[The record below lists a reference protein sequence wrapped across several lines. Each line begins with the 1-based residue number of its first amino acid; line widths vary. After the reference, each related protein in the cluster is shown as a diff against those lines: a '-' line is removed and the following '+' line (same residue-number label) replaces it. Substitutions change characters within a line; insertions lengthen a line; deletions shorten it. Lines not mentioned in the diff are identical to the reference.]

1 MDRKALIREYKA
13 NRRPMGVF
21 QVRNTL
27 SGKVLLGS
35 TADLPS
41 MLNRQRAQLQM
52 GAHPNR
58 DLQADWRAHGP
69 GAFAFEVLDT
79 LTPSDEAG
87 YDLPGGLA
95 HARSDVVG
103 QARTF
108 RGTWIQ
114 RGAQAR
120 RLIARAGMAAQGGTR
135 HGPGSAAAAAESP
148 SRSSSAKSV
157 SSESPRSE
165 ATQ

>member
-1 MDRKALIREYKA
+1 MDRKALSREYKA

-27 SGKVLLGS
+27 SGKVFLGS

-58 DLQADWRAHGP
+58 QLQADWRAHGA

-79 LTPSDEAG
+79 LTASDEAG
-87 YDLPGGLA
+87 YDPRESIAFWERMSQAGGNQPPEFMST
-95 HARSDVVG
+95 HPSH
-103 QARTF
+103 
-108 RGTWIQ
+108 
-114 RGAQAR
+114 
-120 RLIARAGMAAQGGTR
+120 GTR
-135 HGPGSAAAAAESP
+135 IERLQQYMP
-148 SRSSSAKSV
+148 
-157 SSESPRSE
+157 E
-165 ATQ
+165 AVQEYEKARNTR

>member
-27 SGKVLLGS
+27 SGKVFLGS

-58 DLQADWRAHGP
+58 MLQADWRAQGAS
-69 GAFAFEVLDT
+69 AFAFEVLDT
-79 LTPSDEAG
+79 LTPSDDAG
-87 YDLPGGLA
+87 YDPREDLHTLEAMWLA
-95 HARSDVVG
+95 KVAPFG
-103 QARTF
+103 E
-108 RGTWIQ
+108 RGYNT
-114 RGAQAR
+114 
-120 RLIARAGMAAQGGTR
+120 
-135 HGPGSAAAAAESP
+135 ESK
-148 SRSSSAKSV
+148 AD
-157 SSESPRSE
+157 
-165 ATQ
+165 T

>member
-27 SGKVLLGS
+27 NGKVLLGS

-58 DLQADWRAHGP
+58 QLQADWRAHGP

-79 LTPSDEAG
+79 LTASDEAG
-87 YDLPGGLA
+87 SDPREDLRTLEAMWLA
-95 HARSDVVG
+95 KVAPFG
-103 QARTF
+103 E
-108 RGTWIQ
+108 RGYN
-114 RGAQAR
+114 
-120 RLIARAGMAAQGGTR
+120 
-135 HGPGSAAAAAESP
+135 AEP
-148 SRSSSAKSV
+148 K
-157 SSESPRSE
+157 
-165 ATQ
+165 T

>member
-27 SGKVLLGS
+27 SGKVFLGS

-58 DLQADWRAHGP
+58 QLQADWRAHGSST
-69 GAFAFEVLDT
+69 FAFEVLDT
-79 LTPSDEAG
+79 LTASDEASYDPREDLHTLEAMWLAKVAPYGERG
-87 YDLPGGLA
+87 YN
-95 HARSDVVG
+95 
-103 QARTF
+103 
-108 RGTWIQ
+108 
-114 RGAQAR
+114 
-120 RLIARAGMAAQGGTR
+120 
-135 HGPGSAAAAAESP
+135 AEP
-148 SRSSSAKSV
+148 KPDA
-157 SSESPRSE
+157 
-165 ATQ
+165 

>member
-58 DLQADWRAHGP
+58 DLQADWRAQGP

-87 YDLPGGLA
+87 YDPREDLRTLEAMWLA
-95 HARSDVVG
+95 KLAPFG
-103 QARTF
+103 E
-108 RGTWIQ
+108 RGYN
-114 RGAQAR
+114 
-120 RLIARAGMAAQGGTR
+120 M
-135 HGPGSAAAAAESP
+135 E
-148 SRSSSAKSV
+148 
-157 SSESPRSE
+157 PRPD
-165 ATQ
+165 A

>member
-1 MDRKALIREYKA
+1 MDRKALIREFKA

-41 MLNRQRAQLQM
+41 MLNRQRAQLRM

-58 DLQADWRAHGP
+58 ELQADWQAHGP
-69 GAFAFEVLDT
+69 SAFAFEVLDT

-87 YDLPGGLA
+87 YDPRKDLCTLEAMWLTKLAPFGEGGYNTA
-95 HARSDVVG
+95 
-103 QARTF
+103 
-108 RGTWIQ
+108 
-114 RGAQAR
+114 
-120 RLIARAGMAAQGGTR
+120 
-135 HGPGSAAAAAESP
+135 
-148 SRSSSAKSV
+148 
-157 SSESPRSE
+157 PRPD
-165 ATQ
+165 A

>member
-21 QVRNTL
+21 QVRNIL

-58 DLQADWRAHGP
+58 ELQADWRAHGP
-69 GAFAFEVLDT
+69 SAFAFEVLDT
-79 LTPSDEAG
+79 LTPAEEAG
-87 YDLPGGLA
+87 YDPSDDLRTLEAMWVAKLA
-95 HARSDVVG
+95 P
-103 QARTF
+103 F
-108 RGTWIQ
+108 
-114 RGAQAR
+114 
-120 RLIARAGMAAQGGTR
+120 
-135 HGPGSAAAAAESP
+135 AESGYNTEP
-148 SRSSSAKSV
+148 QA
-157 SSESPRSE
+157 
-165 ATQ
+165 

>member
-27 SGKVLLGS
+27 SGKVFLGS

-58 DLQADWRAHGP
+58 LLQADWRAQ
-69 GAFAFEVLDT
+69 GANTFAFEVLDT
-79 LTPSDEAG
+79 LAPSDDAG
-87 YDLPGGLA
+87 YDPREDLHTLEAMWLA
-95 HARSDVVG
+95 KVAPFG
-103 QARTF
+103 E
-108 RGTWIQ
+108 RGYNTEPK
-114 RGAQAR
+114 ADA
-120 RLIARAGMAAQGGTR
+120 
-135 HGPGSAAAAAESP
+135 
-148 SRSSSAKSV
+148 
-157 SSESPRSE
+157 
-165 ATQ
+165 